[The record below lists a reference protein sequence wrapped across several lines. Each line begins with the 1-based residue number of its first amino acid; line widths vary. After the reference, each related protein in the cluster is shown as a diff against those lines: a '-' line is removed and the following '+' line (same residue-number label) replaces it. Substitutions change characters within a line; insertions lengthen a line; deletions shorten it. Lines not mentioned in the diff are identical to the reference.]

1 MRGLFRV
8 LFTLLII
15 IVILVAALIAWLWIA
30 EYRPAAEETV
40 TATAGLKHDFAQVG
54 TTYHIVTLNVG
65 YGGLDR
71 TQDFFM
77 DGGKG
82 VKPGSRAQVEENLA
96 GMLSALFS
104 QKADLVLLQEVDVN
118 SNRSYA
124 IDEAEYFTRGLS
136 MGKAFAYNFKVP
148 FVPFPI
154 PPIGRVESGL
164 LTLSNLKVESA
175 RRVSLPNAYSW
186 PVSLANLKRCL
197 LVERLPIDESDRS
210 LVLINLHL
218 EAYTTDEQRQKQLDQ
233 LFTLMEEELKKGNY
247 VIAGGDFNAQFPGT
261 EDLYPIA
268 EENVWLPGDL
278 RMSDLPEGFSFA
290 YDLTVPTC
298 RSLDKAYLGNRNEQ
312 VMYVIDGY
320 IVSDNIKV
328 NGVET
333 VDLNFQYTD
342 HQPVVMDFTL
352 KSYE

>member
-8 LFTLLII
+8 LLTLLLII
-15 IVILVAALIAWLWIA
+15 VVLVVALVAWLWIA
-30 EYRPAAEETV
+30 EYRPASEETV
-40 TATAGLKHDFAQVG
+40 TATAGLQHDFVQVG
-54 TTYHIVTLNVG
+54 KTYHIVTLNVG

-82 VKPGSRAQVEENLA
+82 VMPGSKAEVEDNLA
-96 GMLSALFS
+96 GMLSALYS

-118 SNRSYA
+118 SSRSYG
-124 IDEAEYFTRGLS
+124 IDESAYFTRGLS

-175 RRVSLPNAYSW
+175 QRVSLPNAHSW

-197 LVERLPIDESDRS
+197 MVERLPIDESDQS

-218 EAYTTDEQRQKQLDQ
+218 EAYTSGEQRQKQLDL
-233 LFTLMEEELKKGNY
+233 LFSLMKEERKAGNY
-247 VIAGGDFNAQFPGT
+247 VIAGGDFNADFPGA
-261 EDLYPIA
+261 EDLYPITGD
-268 EENVWLPGDL
+268 NVWVPGEL

-290 YDLTVPTC
+290 YDLSAPTC
-298 RSLDKAYLGNRNEQ
+298 RSLDKAYQGDRTKQ
-312 VMYVIDGY
+312 VMYVIDGF
-320 IVSDNIKV
+320 IVSDNVKV
-328 NGVET
+328 NGTAT

-352 KSYE
+352 Q